1 MKLYHSSTSPFVRKV
16 LVVAS
21 ELGLRDRITL
31 VPSVLSP
38 IAPDPTLSA
47 NNPLGKIPA
56 LVTDDGFSLFDSR
69 VICEYLESL
78 ADAALPIL
86 VPPKGIERARILRV
100 EALADGILDAGI
112 LVRYETL
119 LRPEDKRCAEWIE
132 GQSSKIK
139 LGLATLEAEVA
150 DFGAKL
156 DRGQIA
162 VVCALDWL
170 AFRNPIGEVRASF
183 PRIHAFADRLST
195 RTSFA
200 ETHPHP

>member
-21 ELGLRDRITL
+21 ELGLRDRISL

-56 LVTDDGFSLFDSR
+56 LVTDDGFTLFDSR

-78 ADAALPIL
+78 ADAALPLL
-86 VPPKGIERARILRV
+86 VPPKGIERARVLRV

-119 LRPEDKRCAEWIE
+119 LRPEDKRWAEWIE

-139 LGLATLEAEVA
+139 LGLATLEAGVG
-150 DFGAKL
+150 DFAPNL

-183 PRIHAFADRLST
+183 PRVHAFADRLSI
-195 RTSFA
+195 RPSFA
-200 ETHPHP
+200 ETHPRP